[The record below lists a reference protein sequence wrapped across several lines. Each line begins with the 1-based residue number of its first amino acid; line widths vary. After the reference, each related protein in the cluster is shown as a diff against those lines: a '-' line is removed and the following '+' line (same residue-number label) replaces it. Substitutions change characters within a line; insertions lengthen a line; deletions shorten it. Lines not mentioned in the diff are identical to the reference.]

1 MIACAYTHF
10 SVYMDVTKGLL
21 PLFRHNA
28 PCCHQALLAIWYF
41 STPAEQSSV
50 PIFAGSQRINIAPSR
65 WLVLTKWEKLGWV
78 QTSNNRLQVKS
89 ICGEPKLQV
98 IRSVFHLGDLLTS
111 NVSIIG
117 LYHEKKTK
125 VFIFSLII
133 QLLRWEKV
141 GWWDVDVIWH
151 GFIPDHKF
159 HNALAQHEASYIL

>member
-1 MIACAYTHF
+1 MITCAYTHF

-41 STPAEQSSV
+41 STPTEQSSV
-50 PIFAGSQRINIAPSR
+50 PIFAGSQRIDIAPSR

-111 NVSIIG
+111 NVIIIWKNEG
-117 LYHEKKTK
+117 LHIFPHHPASK
-125 VFIFSLII
+125 VRESRLV
-133 QLLRWEKV
+133 RRRCY
-141 GWWDVDVIWH
+141 
-151 GFIPDHKF
+151 
-159 HNALAQHEASYIL
+159 LARLHSRPQVS